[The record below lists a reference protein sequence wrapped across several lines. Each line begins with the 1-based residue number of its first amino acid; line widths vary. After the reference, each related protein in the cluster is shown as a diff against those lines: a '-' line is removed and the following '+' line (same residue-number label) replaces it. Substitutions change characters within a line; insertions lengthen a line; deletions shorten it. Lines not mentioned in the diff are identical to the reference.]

1 MAFNPKAGI
10 LVVDDNELIRNIVCF
25 MLSRLGYMT
34 ISAHDGTEA
43 LDCMKNNDSIH
54 LVLTDINMPQMDGW
68 RLALHIKELK
78 PDMPIVALT
87 GEAPDAII
95 PKLLDSGIHQALF
108 KPLKLE
114 VLRDAVSSILQSE
127 GMKLAS

>member
-1 MAFNPKAGI
+1 
-10 LVVDDNELIRNIVCF
+10 

-34 ISAHDGTEA
+34 ISAQDGTEA
-43 LDCMKNNDSIH
+43 LDCMKKNDSIH

-68 RLALHIKELK
+68 ELALHIKELK
-78 PDMPIVALT
+78 PDIPIVVLT
-87 GEAPDAII
+87 GEVPDAII

-108 KPLKLE
+108 KPIKLE
-114 VLRDAVSSILQSE
+114 DLRDALSRNLQSE